1 MNAIT
6 RLAQAI
12 GYPDRVDDG
21 ENPAVLLVDGHEV
34 TVREDALRLVMSE
47 KLDFSEDHLA
57 LAAGYAAGRMLRE
70 EATLAWDPAL
80 KSAVLFQAVDSQ
92 AGLARLREAF
102 GMFADSCDWWRD
114 RAEEAGT
121 PGPAFP
127 EMVFVP

>member
-12 GYPDRVDDG
+12 GYPNRVDDG
-21 ENPAVLLVDGHEV
+21 ANPAVLLVDGHEV
-34 TVREDALRLVMSE
+34 SVREDALRLVLSA
-47 KLDFSEDHLA
+47 KLGFPEERLA
-57 LAAGYAAGRMLRE
+57 QAAGYAAGRMLRE

-92 AGLARLREAF
+92 ASPGRLREAF
-102 GMFADSCDWWRD
+102 GRFADSCDWWRD

-121 PGPAFP
+121 SGPAFP
-127 EMVFVP
+127 EAVIRP

>member
-21 ENPAVLLVDGHEV
+21 ANPAVLLVDGREV
-34 TVREDALRLVMSE
+34 SVREDALRLILSA
-47 KLDFSEDHLA
+47 KLDFPEERLA

-80 KSAVLFQAVDSQ
+80 QSAVLFQAVDSQ
-92 AGLARLREAF
+92 ASLGRLREAF
-102 GMFADSCDWWRD
+102 GRFADSCDWWRD

-121 PGPAFP
+121 SGPAFP
-127 EMVFVP
+127 EMVLVP